1 MSATLTIGEASASSG
16 VSPDALRYYE
26 EEGIIGPLGR
36 DASNRRRFS
45 ESDLAWIGVV
55 TCMREAGL
63 GISELRVFAAL
74 LRGGDTSEDPVTFL
88 RGRRDALAARADLL
102 ARAIGVLDDKI
113 SYFSRMSESTTE
125 DGEASRV
132 HVSG

>member
-1 MSATLTIGEASASSG
+1 MSATFTIGEASASSG
-16 VSPDALRYYE
+16 LSPDALRYYE

-45 ESDLAWIGVV
+45 ESDIAWIGVV

-88 RGRRDALAARADLL
+88 RGRRAALAARADLL
-102 ARAIGVLDDKI
+102 ARAIGVLDHKI
-113 SYFSRMSESTTE
+113 AYFSGMSAPAAE
-125 DGEASRV
+125 DGATARV